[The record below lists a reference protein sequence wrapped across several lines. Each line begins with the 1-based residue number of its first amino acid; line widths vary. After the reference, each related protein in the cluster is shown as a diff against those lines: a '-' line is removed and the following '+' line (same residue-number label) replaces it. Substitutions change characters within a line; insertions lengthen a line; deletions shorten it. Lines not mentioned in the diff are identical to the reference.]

1 MAARSDGPDYEL
13 DHVAIGVAD
22 AATAPPFLVGV
33 LGGRRHDAGPGAGF
47 RWWQWRFAGGG
58 VIEILEPDG
67 PPGGFL
73 HRFLAARGPGVHHV
87 TYKVPDLHAA
97 TRRARDHGFEVVGFS
112 EAYPGWKEAFLRPR
126 QAQGIVVQLAEAD
139 PEAEPPPGMPRE
151 WPFPPEP
158 PRAAQPVEL
167 VGLRLAAASAERAMY
182 QWADLLGGNAEA
194 RAAEILFTWAGSPL
208 RIAVEVGSDAPEGP
222 LAIELLPRAGL
233 VLPGGPHPTLGIRF
247 CMQSPHSSSLRV
259 RPRRDGKW

>member
-1 MAARSDGPDYEL
+1 MAARSDRPDTRL

-22 AATAPPFLVGV
+22 AALAPPFLVGV
-33 LGGRRHDAGPGAGF
+33 LGGQRHDAGPGAGF

-67 PPGGFL
+67 PPAGFL

-87 TYKVPDLHAA
+87 TFMVPDLHAA
-97 TRRARDHGFEVVGFS
+97 ARRARDHGFEVVGFS
-112 EAYPGWKEAFLRPR
+112 EAFPGWKEAFLHPR
-126 QAQGIVVQLAEAD
+126 QAQGIVVQLAES
-139 PEAEPPPGMPRE
+139 EPPPGIPRE

-167 VGLRLAAASAERAMY
+167 VGLRLAAASAERALH
-182 QWADLLGGNAEA
+182 QWSDLLGGNAEA
-194 RAAEILFTWAGSPL
+194 RDAEILFTWAGSPL